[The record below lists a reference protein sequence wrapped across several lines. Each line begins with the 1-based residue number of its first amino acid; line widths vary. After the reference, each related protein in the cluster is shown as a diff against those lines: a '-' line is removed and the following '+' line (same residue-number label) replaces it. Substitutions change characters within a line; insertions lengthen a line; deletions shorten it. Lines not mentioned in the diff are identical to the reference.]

1 MYIQGRIAF
10 QALFSREVLPQS
22 FTYRE
27 EHREE
32 EQQQHRYP
40 MELDLNF
47 TAQLT
52 PQDDQEE
59 KTNTGVV
66 GIGSDASKL
75 ISRGRTGFK
84 PYKRCSME
92 DKESRILNTNPIIHV
107 EQKDPKRIRLETQAS
122 T

>member
-1 MYIQGRIAF
+1 
-10 QALFSREVLPQS
+10 LPQS

-32 EQQQHRYP
+32 EQQQQEQRYP
-40 MELDLNF
+40 MALDLNF

-52 PQDDQEE
+52 PVDDQEE
-59 KTNTGVV
+59 KRNTGFL
-66 GIGSDASKL
+66 GIGLDASKL
-75 ISRGRTGFK
+75 MSRGRTGFK

-92 DKESRILNTNPIIHV
+92 AKESRILNNNPIIHV
-107 EQKDPKRIRLETQAS
+107 EQKDPKRMRLETQAS